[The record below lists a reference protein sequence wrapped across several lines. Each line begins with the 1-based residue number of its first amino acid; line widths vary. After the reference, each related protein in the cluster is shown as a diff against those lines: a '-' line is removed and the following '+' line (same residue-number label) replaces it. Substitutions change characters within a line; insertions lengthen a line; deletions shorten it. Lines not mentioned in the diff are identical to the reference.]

1 MVQIRR
7 DHRESATGERTAS
20 SPNRLGARC
29 HLEAARLDGVG
40 YLVLVGELDMSC
52 NERFVASLKRMLAE
66 QPEHIVIDLRS
77 VTFIDST
84 GLSLLVKANN
94 IAQEEEIRLHI
105 VRSPAEIVRAVF
117 ETSGLEKLLP
127 LSDQPPRFRD

>member
-7 DHRESATGERTAS
+7 DRRGPATGARPAPTS
-20 SPNRLGARC
+20 NRLGARC
-29 HLEAARLDGVG
+29 HLEMARLNGVG

-52 NERFVASLKRMLAE
+52 SERFVESLKRMLAE

-84 GLSLLVKANN
+84 GLSMLVKANN
-94 IAQEEEIRLHI
+94 IAREEEIRLHI
-105 VRSPAEIVRAVF
+105 VRSPAEIVRAVL

-127 LSDQPPRFRD
+127 LCNQPPRFRT